1 MRKTK
6 QEIEL
11 RIQKLSIKPVEN
23 EKIIKKWQRIL
34 AKENSE
40 S

>member
-11 RIQKLSIKPVEN
+11 RVQKLSIKPVEN

>member
-1 MRKTK
+1 MRKIK
-6 QEIEL
+6 QEIEF
-11 RIQKLSIKPVEN
+11 RIQKLSIKPAEN

>member
-1 MRKTK
+1 MRKIK
-6 QEIEL
+6 QEIEF
-11 RIQKLSIKPVEN
+11 RIQKLSIKPAEN
-23 EKIIKKWQRIL
+23 EKIIKWQRIL